1 MSQNKKMFGTLLL
14 KMLCFT
20 PMISVVNNVLK
31 WSIGALKIRLRE
43 NLTLALYDEYL
54 KSFTYY
60 RIVNIDNRIS
70 NADQLLTTDV
80 DKFCDSL
87 TDLYSNLAKPLLDI
101 VLYMYRL
108 TTTLGGATPSIM
120 FGYLVVAGLVL
131 TRLRRPLGIFNFQNI
146 ENC

>member
-1 MSQNKKMFGTLLL
+1 
-14 KMLCFT
+14 MLCFT

-146 ENC
+146 ANC